1 MKVLACFGVAVALA
15 VGTSPAR
22 AVELKSGIPAGEA
35 IGPFDVVKCAGA
47 VDDGVDVGAKL
58 CYRCKY
64 GSRPMVMVFSRKAD
78 EKLVSLAKQL
88 DEQVA
93 KNSSKKL
100 AAFVNLLG
108 EDEEALETKAKELGE
123 KNEIAN
129 VPFVVPVE
137 FTDGPGDYG
146 INPKAE
152 VTVILAVGG
161 KVVANHAF
169 EAGKLNDKAVKAIL
183 ADVPKILK

>member
-1 MKVLACFGVAVALA
+1 MKMLACFSVALALA
-15 VGTSPAR
+15 VGTSPVR
-22 AVELKSGIPAGEA
+22 AVELKSGIQPGEA

-47 VDDGVDVGAKL
+47 VDDGVDVGDKL

-64 GSRPMVMVFSRKAD
+64 GNRPMVMVFSRKAD
-78 EKLVSLAKQL
+78 AKLVALAKQL
-88 DEQVA
+88 DEQVS
-93 KNSSKKL
+93 KNSKKKL
-100 AAFVNLLG
+100 AAFVSLLG
-108 EDEEALETKAKELGE
+108 DDEEALETKAKELGE
-123 KNEIAN
+123 KNDVAN

-146 INPKAE
+146 IDPKAE

-161 KVVANHAF
+161 KVVANHAL

-183 ADVPKILK
+183 ADVPKILE

>member
-1 MKVLACFGVAVALA
+1 MRLLASVSVVLFLA
-15 VGTSPAR
+15 AMSPLSA
-22 AVELKSGIPAGEA
+22 AELKSGIQPGAD
-35 IGPFDVVKCAGA
+35 IGPFDVVKCAGP
-47 VDDGVDVGAKL
+47 DDGVKVGSQL

-64 GSRPMVMVFSRKAD
+64 GARPMVMVFTRKSN
-78 EKLVSLAKQL
+78 EKIVELAKQL
-88 DEQVA
+88 DEQVS
-93 KNSSKKL
+93 KNTEKKL

-108 EDEEALETKAKELGE
+108 EDREALEGDAKKLAERN
-123 KNEIAN
+123 KVVN
-129 VPFVVPVE
+129 VPVVVPVE
-137 FTDGPGDYG
+137 FENGPEDYG

-169 EAGKLNDKAVKAIL
+169 EAGKLDEKSVKAIV

>member
-1 MKVLACFGVAVALA
+1 MRAGVSLVLFLA
-15 VGTSPAR
+15 AMSPVR
-22 AVELKSGIPAGEA
+22 AAELKSGIQPGAE
-35 IGPFDVVKCAGA
+35 IGPFDVVKCAGP
-47 VDDGVDVGAKL
+47 DDGVKVGSQL

-64 GSRPMVMVFSRKAD
+64 GARPIVMVFSRKSD
-78 EKLVSLAKQL
+78 EKIVELAKQL
-88 DEQVA
+88 DEQVSR
-93 KNSSKKL
+93 NSEKKL

-108 EDEEALETKAKELGE
+108 DDREALEGDAKKLAE
-123 KNEIAN
+123 KNKVAN
-129 VPFVVPVE
+129 VPVVVPVE
-137 FTDGPGDYG
+137 FENGPGDYG

-169 EAGKLNDKAVKAIL
+169 EAGKLDEKGVKAIL